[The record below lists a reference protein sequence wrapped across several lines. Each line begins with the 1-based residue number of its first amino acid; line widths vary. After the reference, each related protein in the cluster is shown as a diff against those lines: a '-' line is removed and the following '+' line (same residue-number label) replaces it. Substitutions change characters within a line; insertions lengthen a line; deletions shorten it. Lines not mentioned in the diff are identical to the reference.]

1 MLQPLHSHCFQ
12 LQVYQVAKLHGSA
25 NGCLAHHMPEV
36 GEYTRCTVDGRKYST
51 QMHNTSFK
59 FRYQVNLMGRITS
72 MNTVHWDEKM
82 LGPRLGASRMAKQLL
97 STVARVVEIQ
107 MHLRCMCFAHVVL
120 VLVLVCL
127 FLFLFACSCVFAFLF
142 LFFLLLLCLSLFW
155 LFFFCQGLVF
165 VSSNTR
171 KSVGKRTSMA
181 SECHMPYINEWFR
194 LAMQNSRHT
203 LAKESLS

>member
-107 MHLRCMCFAHVVL
+107 MHLRCMCFAHVVF

-127 FLFLFACSCVFAFLF
+127 FLCFCVLVPVLLVAVVFVLV
-142 LFFLLLLCLSLFW
+142 LVVFLLPGFS
-155 LFFFCQGLVF
+155 FCVIQHAK
-165 VSSNTR
+165 VSW
-171 KSVGKRTSMA
+171 KKDKHG
-181 SECHMPYINEWFR
+181 I
-194 LAMQNSRHT
+194 
-203 LAKESLS
+203 